1 MTKRP
6 ARPLAPGRK
15 SDTME
20 YRFSDKVLALKP
32 NAIREILK
40 SASDPGVISLSAG
53 NPAPDAFPVKEI
65 REISERILREN
76 PITALQYGVS
86 EGYTPLRDTLK
97 AYLSEK
103 HGIGSDD
110 DELIIVSGAQQVMD
124 IAAKTFLNEHD
135 VLVCEAP
142 SFVGALNTFR
152 SYNTELVGVPVE
164 PDGMSMTALERVLD
178 ENPNSKLIYTIPN
191 FQNPS
196 GVTMSLA
203 KRKKLY
209 ELALAHGCLI
219 IEDNPYGDLRYYGED
234 VPSIKSFDTEGI
246 VIYSGSF
253 SKVIS
258 PGIRVGFM
266 TANKKA
272 MAKMIICK
280 QGQDVHTAMWSQM
293 LCRELMTKYDFEA
306 HLQYLRGLYRV
317 KADLCMRLLDEY
329 VVPHGITYHRIDGG
343 LFIWCD
349 LPQDADML
357 GFCKALTER
366 RVCVVPGNAFLTDSA
381 TECHSFRIN
390 FSTPTDEQLTKGI
403 IEIGR
408 LAEELF
414 G

>member
-1 MTKRP
+1 M
-6 ARPLAPGRK
+6 
-15 SDTME
+15 D
-20 YRFSDKVLALKP
+20 YRFSNKVLALKP

-40 SASDPGVISLSAG
+40 SASDPDVISLSAG
-53 NPAPDAFPVKEI
+53 NPAPDAFPVDAI

-76 PITALQYGVS
+76 PIGVLQYGVS

-97 AYLSEK
+97 AYLKEK
-103 HGIGSDD
+103 HGVGTDD
-110 DELIIVSGAQQVMD
+110 DELIVVSGAQQVMD
-124 IAAKTFLNEHD
+124 LAAKSFLNEGD

-152 SYNTELVGVPVE
+152 SYNTELVGVTVK
-164 PDGMSMTALERVLD
+164 PDGMDMEELEKVLD
-178 ENPNSKLIYTIPN
+178 ANPDAKMIYTIPN

-196 GVTMSLA
+196 GVTMSLE

-209 ELALAHGCLI
+209 ELALAHNCLI

-266 TANKKA
+266 CAPKAA

-280 QGQDVHTAMWSQM
+280 QGQDVHTSMWSQM
-293 LCRELMTKYDFEA
+293 ICNEFMTKYDYEG
-306 HLQYLRGLYRV
+306 HLAFLRDLYRK
-317 KADLCMRLLDEY
+317 KADLCMNLLDEY
-329 VVPHGITYHRIDGG
+329 VVPNGITYNKIEGG

-349 LPQDADML
+349 LPASVDML
-357 GFCKALTER
+357 DFCKKLTER
-366 RVCVVPGNAFLTDSA
+366 KVCVVPGNAFLTDGDK
-381 TECHSFRIN
+381 ECHSFRIN
-390 FSTPTDEQLTKGI
+390 FSTPTDEDLTEGI
-403 IEIGR
+403 KEIGK
-408 LAEELF
+408 LAKEIIQPSP
-414 G
+414 